1 MILAG
6 ALISIACMAYRAC
19 GDHVVGSIA
28 FAVGLVLVCI
38 LGADLYTGRI
48 GYATR
53 RDWPE
58 MVAMLLINLL
68 TAAAMGALSP
78 GFGPDKLAVPLLPA
92 FGRAVLCGVL
102 VYAAVDGWRRTQQ
115 ILAVALPTAAF
126 VLIGAE
132 HCVADAFWISA
143 AGAWS
148 WDAVLWLLVVAAGN
162 SIGSIV
168 TAKLVSM
175 PLSLNNL
182 ETAEVGKDGEKE

>member
-6 ALISIACMAYRAC
+6 AFISIACMAYRAC
-19 GDHVVGSIA
+19 GSHVVGSIA

-102 VYAAVDGWRRTQQ
+102 VYAAVEGWRRTKQ

-148 WDAVLWLLVVAAGN
+148 WDAVLWLVVVIVGN
-162 SIGSIV
+162 SVGAIV
-168 TAKLVSM
+168 TRRLV
-175 PLSLNNL
+175 
-182 ETAEVGKDGEKE
+182 EVANDSTGT

>member
-1 MILAG
+1 MIVAG
-6 ALISIACMAYRAC
+6 VLISIACMAYRAC

-28 FAVGLVLVCI
+28 FTVGLVLICI

-68 TAAAMGALSP
+68 TAAAMGAMAP
-78 GFGPDKLAVPLLPA
+78 GGGPDKLAVPLLPA

-102 VYAAVDGWRRTQQ
+102 VYAAVEGWRRTQQ
-115 ILAVALPTAAF
+115 ILAVAIPTAAF

-148 WDAVLWLLVVAAGN
+148 WDAALWLAVVIVGN
-162 SIGSIV
+162 SVGAIV
-168 TAKLVSM
+168 TRRLMEVSDD
-175 PLSLNNL
+175 
-182 ETAEVGKDGEKE
+182 TTRAQ

>member
-6 ALISIACMAYRAC
+6 AFISIACMAYRAC

-48 GYATR
+48 GYAKW

-78 GFGPDKLAVPLLPA
+78 GFGPDKLAVPILPA
-92 FGRAVLCGVL
+92 FGRAILCGVL
-102 VYAAVDGWRRTQQ
+102 VYAAVEGWRRTKQ
-115 ILAVALPTAAF
+115 IMAVALPTAVF

-148 WDAVLWLLVVAAGN
+148 WDAVLWLAVVIVGN
-162 SIGSIV
+162 SVGATGARWLVEVSDYV
-168 TAKLVSM
+168 KAK
-175 PLSLNNL
+175 
-182 ETAEVGKDGEKE
+182 K

>member
-6 ALISIACMAYRAC
+6 AFISIACMAYRAC
-19 GDHVVGSIA
+19 GNHVIGSAA

-48 GYATR
+48 GYAKW

-78 GFGPDKLAVPLLPA
+78 GFGPDKLSVPILPA
-92 FGRAVLCGVL
+92 FGRAILCGVL
-102 VYAAVDGWRRTQQ
+102 VYAAVEGWRRTKQ
-115 ILAVALPTAAF
+115 ILAVAIPTAAF

-132 HCVADAFWISA
+132 HCVADAFWIFA
-143 AGAWS
+143 AGSWS
-148 WDAVLWLLVVAAGN
+148 WYAALWLLVVIIGN
-162 SIGSIV
+162 SIGSIAV
-168 TAKLVSM
+168 KKAMEVSDYVKAK
-175 PLSLNNL
+175 
-182 ETAEVGKDGEKE
+182 K

>member
-6 ALISIACMAYRAC
+6 AFISIACMAYRAC

-48 GYATR
+48 GYAKW

-68 TAAAMGALSP
+68 TAAAMGAMAP
-78 GFGPDKLAVPLLPA
+78 GGGPDKLAVPILPA

-102 VYAAVDGWRRTQQ
+102 VYAAVDGWRRTKR
-115 ILAVALPTAAF
+115 LMAVAIPTAVF

-148 WDAVLWLLVVAAGN
+148 WDAVLWLAVVIVGN
-162 SIGSIV
+162 SVGAIV
-168 TAKLVSM
+168 TRRLV
-175 PLSLNNL
+175 
-182 ETAEVGKDGEKE
+182 EVANDSGRTE

>member
-6 ALISIACMAYRAC
+6 VFISIACMAYRAC
-19 GDHVVGSIA
+19 GDHLIGSAA

-48 GYATR
+48 GYAKW

-92 FGRAVLCGVL
+92 FGRAILCGVL
-102 VYAAVDGWRRTQQ
+102 VYAAVEGWRRTKQ
-115 ILAVALPTAAF
+115 IGAVAFPTAAF

-132 HCVADAFWISA
+132 HCVADAFWIMST
-143 AGAWS
+143 GAWS
-148 WDAVLWLLVVAAGN
+148 WYAALWLAVVIIGN
-162 SIGSIV
+162 SIGSIAV
-168 TAKLVSM
+168 KKTMEVSDYVKAK
-175 PLSLNNL
+175 
-182 ETAEVGKDGEKE
+182 K

>member
-6 ALISIACMAYRAC
+6 VFISIACMAYRAC
-19 GDHVVGSIA
+19 GSHVVGSIA

-58 MVAMLLINLL
+58 MVVMLLLNLL

-102 VYAAVDGWRRTQQ
+102 VYAAVEGWRRTKQ

-148 WDAVLWLLVVAAGN
+148 WDAVLWLVVVIVGN
-162 SIGSIV
+162 SVGAII
-168 TAKLVSM
+168 TRRLV
-175 PLSLNNL
+175 
-182 ETAEVGKDGEKE
+182 EVANDSTGT